1 MPCTIDGCIANAV
14 VRRFSSPCA
23 MRFNPRELR
32 VYPHLRGGLRF
43 HLVWGGCGTRNS
55 LCGQLNVN
63 SMHVKVAWT
72 RNSMLQRACV
82 KRAQRHSPV
91 VARPLIGFSR
101 SQWILQKIRSVWSTC
116 AAKEQVV
123 SIGCHVVNSR
133 KANLESTSVN
143 NTIFHKCS
151 ENEELKVDWNV

>member
-32 VYPHLRGGLRF
+32 VYPHLRGGLRLGF
-43 HLVWGGCGTRNS
+43 TWCGVGAGREI
-55 LCGQLNVN
+55 LCAGNWMLTQCTW
-63 SMHVKVAWT
+63 KW
-72 RNSMLQRACV
+72 RERGNSMLQRACV

-143 NTIFHKCS
+143 NTIFH
-151 ENEELKVDWNV
+151 